1 MPSEEEIEAAARAI
15 MISDNCG
22 YTVKGKRVMCT
33 DDSINEAVD
42 AYGERLK
49 RCGCDCRNAAKAA
62 LEASEKVRNKNA
74 TDQHNK

>member
-1 MPSEEEIEAAARAI
+1 MPSDEEIEAAAKAI

-42 AYGERLK
+42 SYGVRLK
-49 RCGCDCRNAAKAA
+49 RRDCNCRNDAKAA
-62 LEASEKVRNKNA
+62 LEAAEKVRNKNA
-74 TDQHNK
+74 TDKHNK